1 VRSDVRIRSAFAAT
15 AGRCK
20 LSYPLVSIHNHPVT
34 EQAVRLLSIQHV
46 LGSELRFETG

>member
-1 VRSDVRIRSAFAAT
+1 MRSDVRIRSEFSAT

-20 LSYPLVSIHNHPVT
+20 LGYPLVCIRNHPIP
-34 EQAVRLLSIQHV
+34 EQTVRLLSIQHV